1 MKEKQLKHIEEH
13 NQRVAKGWT
22 PEDTAKRTLLERSLE
37 LLEAEKTQKS
47 RSAKKIA
54 HERRRVKNDLNKLL
68 KQYETIAPGGSFKK
82 QKVEPI
88 LRARRMKVTP
98 LSKESD
104 DKLRQWIGTTRWVY
118 NQCVAYSREHS
129 EWASMTST
137 DKLRALRDNIAN
149 LQTIDDNKWFVE
161 SQVPYDVYDEG
172 IRDFQKAWSLNM
184 AKVKKAKVNGKA
196 FKFSIGFRSKQ
207 KALRETIKVQ
217 SKHWGRGAQKFLVS
231 DFKSREGPIPKTV
244 DSAVTI
250 TLTRVGWYFSFPSK
264 ATVETS
270 QYTPHEVVA
279 LDPGV
284 RTFMTGY
291 FSDGMVIEW
300 GDGDMRR
307 VYALLR
313 RADQLHSKIDKGKQ
327 KYRRP
332 WLRLLLKIRYK
343 IDEIHRKFATFLC
356 RMVKRILLPKFDTS
370 RMVKR
375 AKRNISSKTAR
386 SMMNWAHYR
395 FRETLKAKVALYSRC
410 VLYICDEH
418 YTSKTCGSCGH
429 IHKDL
434 GKNKIFMCPKC
445 AYTADR
451 DINAARNILLRF
463 LTLEDIQG
471 GGSEGPFAPT
481 GLELE
486 LSSSCMSSNWSNGR
500 FGQ

>member
-22 PEDTAKRTLLERSLE
+22 PEDTVKRTLLEQSLE
-37 LLEAEKTQKS
+37 RLEIEKTQKS

-54 HERRRVKNDLNKLL
+54 NERRRIKTDLNKLL
-68 KQYETIAPGGSFKK
+68 QHYEMIDPGSSFKK

-88 LRARRMKVTP
+88 IRARRMKVTP

-118 NQCVAYSREHS
+118 NQCVAYSREHP
-129 EWASMTST
+129 EWSTMTST
-137 DKLRALRDNIAN
+137 NKLRALRDNIAFKRTLDEN
-149 LQTIDDNKWFVE
+149 AWFIE
-161 SQVPYDVYDEG
+161 SKVPYDIYDEG
-172 IRDFQKAWSLNM
+172 IRDFQKAWATNM
-184 AKVKKAKVNGKA
+184 AKVKKARGEGKA

-207 KALRETIKVQ
+207 KALRETIRVQ
-217 SKHWGRGAQKFLVS
+217 AKHWGKGAQKFLVS
-231 DFKSREGPIPKTV
+231 DFKSREGTIPKTV
-244 DSAVTI
+244 DAAVTI
-250 TLTRVGWYFSFPSK
+250 TLTRVGWYFSFLSK
-264 ATVETS
+264 STIETS

-313 RADQLHSKIDKGKQ
+313 RADQLQSQIDKGKQ

-386 SMMNWAHYR
+386 SMINWAHYR
-395 FRETLKAKVALYSRC
+395 FRESLKAKVALYPRC

-418 YTSKTCGSCGH
+418 FTSKTCGSCGH
-429 IHKDL
+429 IHQDL
-434 GKNKIFMCPKC
+434 GKNKTFVCPKC
-445 AYTADR
+445 AYKSDR

-463 LTLEDIQG
+463 LTLEEIQG
-471 GGSEGPFAPT
+471 GGPSSPFAPT
-481 GLELE
+481 GLE
-486 LSSSCMSSNWSNGR
+486 LSSSCMSSIRPNGPIV
-500 FGQ
+500 Q